1 MIDST
6 TAGIYVH
13 ELRNQCAYVQ
23 ASLEMFNQAMEKG
36 ATIGI
41 LYSAQ
46 NMLMHSAMVAR
57 TLFPVRHKAAKHAES
72 LREMLQIDDKHP
84 LNNKQLVKVW
94 DFPEDRMEDWIE
106 GSRDRFVLM
115 DYVGPFGMVDDKK
128 VEGMR
133 AGDVFRQVDPE
144 TLNFVFRGDVFA
156 LQGIAHAVADINE
169 RVNQIHKAMFP
180 EASQSTGTLDGKSA
194 EGSKPNGDGDAA
206 AASEADEAKEDGGA
220 A

>member
-13 ELRNQCAYVQ
+13 EIRNQCAYVQ

-41 LYSAQ
+41 LYCAQ
-46 NMLMHSAMVAR
+46 NMLTHSAMVAR

-84 LNNKQLVKVW
+84 LNNKQLLKVW

-144 TLNFVFRGDVFA
+144 TLSFVFRGDVFA

-169 RVNQIHKAMFP
+169 RVNQVHKQMFP
-180 EASQSTGTLDGKSA
+180 ETSQPVGTLDGKSPTPPKA
-194 EGSKPNGDGDAA
+194 DGEGAGSPE
-206 AASEADEAKEDGGA
+206 SETDSEPDSGGA

>member
-1 MIDST
+1 MLDST
-6 TAGIYVH
+6 TAQIYIH
-13 ELRNQCAYVQ
+13 ELRNQCAYVE

-46 NMLMHSAMVAR
+46 NMLMHSGLVAR
-57 TLFPVRHKAAKHAES
+57 TLFPIRHRSAKHAES

-84 LNNKQLVKVW
+84 LNNKQLLKVW

-106 GSRDRFVLM
+106 GSRDRFMLM
-115 DYVGPFGMVDDKK
+115 DYVGPFGMVEDKK
-128 VEGMR
+128 VADMR
-133 AGDVFRQVDPE
+133 ASDVFRQVDPE

-169 RVNQIHKAMFP
+169 RVKQLHQMMFADAGGP
-180 EASQSTGTLDGKSA
+180 VATPVGEGAQPKTDGQDSGG
-194 EGSKPNGDGDAA
+194 E
-206 AASEADEAKEDGGA
+206 DESGA

>member
-1 MIDST
+1 MMDST
-6 TAGIYVH
+6 TASIYVH
-13 ELRNQCAYVQ
+13 ELRNQCGYVQ

-36 ATIGI
+36 AIIGI

-57 TLFPVRHKAAKHAES
+57 TLFPVRHRSAKHAEA

-84 LNNKQLVKVW
+84 LNNKQLQKVW

-106 GSRDRFVLM
+106 GSRDRFILM

-128 VEGMR
+128 VEDMR
-133 AGDVFRQVDPE
+133 ASDVFRQVDPE

-169 RVNQIHKAMFP
+169 RVKQIHKAMFP
-180 EASQSTGTLDGKSA
+180 EASESTGTLDRKTLEESKSNGGA
-194 EGSKPNGDGDAA
+194 EPAASDEGAKDGDGTA
-206 AASEADEAKEDGGA
+206 
-220 A
+220 